1 MRGAMA
7 SVTCPYTTDDSS
19 RKLCGRGRY
28 IRELL
33 HPLTFRPLMNR
44 RRPSKLFAQNM
55 KDPIALR
62 NQGGFAVQNRLGQY
76 MLYGL
81 IYEGGIRPLSDQVR
95 KIRGSF
101 NDRLSPNAGPRHAI
115 ANRRNGC
122 RKDGNAAL
130 LSTFYGQFRKI
141 DANYI

>member
-62 NQGGFAVQNRLGQY
+62 NQGGFAVQNRLGQ
-76 MLYGL
+76 
-81 IYEGGIRPLSDQVR
+81 
-95 KIRGSF
+95 
-101 NDRLSPNAGPRHAI
+101 
-115 ANRRNGC
+115 
-122 RKDGNAAL
+122 
-130 LSTFYGQFRKI
+130 
-141 DANYI
+141 